1 MNRSEGQPDSDS
13 LARAPFSDV
22 VRGIL
27 HGPWEFIQLRGTSL
41 RDYLNTG
48 AWLLE
53 EDVDLLGAEES
64 IMRLIQAAH
73 EWCQQGQ
80 IHFSVERRRH
90 RKIRLILYSLDACQQ
105 IAFDLWT
112 AIPQLPKIR
121 GRAVGENLGNRLL
134 QADGCLRFEDCQHLI
149 SDPATS
155 KHHRESIIRLPVIE
169 EFCLYVCHL
178 DAKRKDLNSDSVSA
192 RLSDYRVKLS
202 EAGAEEFAKV
212 AEKLLHARKLDA
224 ATVLSCAS
232 YLYRSLS
239 DAGSGEKTSPVRK
252 ETLRSWLLYRWMQ
265 PPRDA
270 RFVFVTGCDGTGKTA
285 VCQQMKHDSPDVYE
299 VMTGKHLY
307 RKSLFYKALVILV
320 RPLLF
325 QDRERFDETLSSL
338 AYLLGA
344 TRLSIKSVLA
354 KLFQPRG
361 RVVLIDRSLLDIL
374 IVGRKSDKPRLSAA
388 AGLRNLFGL
397 RYPVVHLHVPTS
409 TVLKRKQ
416 EMSPESQQIWNELVF
431 HTLTGTGPVRY
442 IGLNNSGELSSA
454 ATVLNLILNGKTW

>member
-1 MNRSEGQPDSDS
+1 MR
-13 LARAPFSDV
+13 RFSDV

-48 AWLLE
+48 EWLLE
-53 EDVDLLGAEES
+53 EDVDLLGSEES

-112 AIPQLPKIR
+112 AIPQLPMIR
-121 GRAVGENLGNRLL
+121 GRAVGDNSGNRQLR
-134 QADGCLRFEDCQHLI
+134 ADGCLRFEDCQHLI

-155 KHHRESIIRLPVIE
+155 KHYRESIIRLPVIE

-192 RLSDYRVKLS
+192 RLSDYRVRLS

-212 AEKLLHARKLDA
+212 AEKLLHARQLDA

-239 DAGSGEKTSPVRK
+239 DAGSSDKTSPVRK

-270 RFVFVTGCDGTGKTA
+270 RFVFVTGCDGTGQDGCLPADETRLA
-285 VCQQMKHDSPDVYE
+285 GCVRGDDRQTSVSQEFVLQGTRDS
-299 VMTGKHLY
+299 G
-307 RKSLFYKALVILV
+307 S
-320 RPLLF
+320 PLLF

-344 TRLSIKSVLA
+344 TRLRIKSVLA
-354 KLFQPRG
+354 KLFQ
-361 RVVLIDRSLLDIL
+361 RVVVWS
-374 IVGRKSDKPRLSAA
+374 
-388 AGLRNLFGL
+388 
-397 RYPVVHLHVPTS
+397 
-409 TVLKRKQ
+409 
-416 EMSPESQQIWNELVF
+416 
-431 HTLTGTGPVRY
+431 
-442 IGLNNSGELSSA
+442 
-454 ATVLNLILNGKTW
+454 